1 MSPMRILSFIHAY
14 ALWLYAIGVL
24 ATLLCLRELGQARKR
39 AAETIF
45 SLERELAGVREGR
58 ARIALVVTLALL
70 ALLTYFEISI
80 VPEQPLPPLQEPTPT
95 RFIIEAPT
103 AIPVAPTPTVTRIP
117 TRPRPTGEPPTET
130 PTLTLA
136 PPPCSNSSICMTYP
150 TDSQV
155 ISGTVT
161 IQGTAT
167 VENMQFYKIEYGLGE
182 SPEQWHSIGEMHPT
196 AVVDGVLGVWDT
208 TGFPAG
214 VFTLR
219 MTVVDITG
227 NYPPP
232 HDVRVTIQQ

>member
-1 MSPMRILSFIHAY
+1 MSRMRILSFIHAY

-24 ATLLCLRELGQARKR
+24 TALLCLRELSQARKR

-58 ARIALVVTLALL
+58 ARIALFVTLALL

-80 VPEQPLPPLQEPTPT
+80 VPAQPLPPLQEPTPT

-103 AIPVAPTPTVTRIP
+103 GIPVTPTPTVTRIP
-117 TRPRPTGEPPTET
+117 TRPGPTREPPTET

-136 PPPCSNSSICMTYP
+136 PPPCSNPSNCMTYP
-150 TDSQV
+150 TDRQV

-167 VENMQFYKIEYGLGE
+167 VENLQFYKIEYGLGE
-182 SPEQWHSIGEMHPT
+182 SPEQWHSIGEMHPS
-196 AVVDGVLGVWDT
+196 AVVNGVLGVWDT

-219 MTVVDITG
+219 LTVVDITG

-232 HDVRVTIQQ
+232 HDVRVTLQQ